1 MRTKAEIQSRDIQ
14 VKSFMEKS
22 NIPERLY
29 HYTSF
34 ASLYGIMK
42 NKEIWYGNTAT
53 MNDKSEVI
61 GFINRLNKALEEEL
75 APEYQKKREA
85 FFEKMYTRLTGEY
98 PFALCFSRLKDNAAQ
113 WERYADNARGVC
125 ITFNAERFVS
135 LIFHNYLGFGDV
147 FYDYNIKEHAHFEI
161 VKHYLCTDK
170 LTRAFE
176 NEKGLIDNILA
187 CGYSFK
193 HESFKTE
200 EEVRSST
207 FWNETP
213 PHSKVE
219 FVSMNGRIKK
229 VLKLNLEEICS
240 EECVEFEDLF
250 EEITIAPCSEQN
262 EYELISFLKSFGLD
276 KLAGN
281 VKKSECPLR

>member
-1 MRTKAEIQSRDIQ
+1 MPTTEEIKTRDIR
-14 VKSFMEKS
+14 VKSFMENN
-22 NIPERLY
+22 NISDRLY

-42 NKEIWYGNTAT
+42 NKEVWYGNTAT

-61 GFINRLNKALEEEL
+61 GFINRINKALEEEL
-75 APEYQKKREA
+75 SSEYQEKRET
-85 FFEKMYTRLTGEY
+85 FFTKMCDRLTGEY
-98 PFALCFSRLKDNAAQ
+98 PFALCFSCLKDNAAQ

-135 LIFHNYLGFGDV
+135 LIFHNSLGFGNV
-147 FYDYNIKEHAHFEI
+147 HYDYNIKEHEHFKI
-161 VKHYLCTDK
+161 VKHYLSTNEFIGGFGD
-170 LTRAFE
+170 
-176 NEKGLIDNILA
+176 EKGLMDNILA
-187 CGYSFK
+187 CGYFHK
-193 HESFKTE
+193 HESFNTE

-207 FWNETP
+207 FWNNTP
-213 PHSKVE
+213 PHSNVE

-229 VLKLNLEEICS
+229 VLKLSLEELCS
-240 EECVEFEDLF
+240 QECVEFEDLF
-250 EEITIAPCSEQN
+250 GEVTIAPRSEQN
-262 EYELISFLKSFGLD
+262 EYELVSFLKSVGLE

>member
-1 MRTKAEIQSRDIQ
+1 MPTKEEIQIRDRR
-14 VKSFMEKS
+14 VKSFMEKN
-22 NIPERLY
+22 NIAELLY

-75 APEYQKKREA
+75 SSEHQEKRET
-85 FFEKMYTRLTGEY
+85 FFTKMCDRLTGEY

-125 ITFNAERFVS
+125 ITFNAERFIS
-135 LIFHNYLGFGDV
+135 LIFHNFLGFGNV
-147 FYDYNIKEHAHFEI
+147 FYDYNIKEHEHFKI
-161 VKHYLCTDK
+161 VKHYLCTDE
-170 LTRAFE
+170 LISGFW
-176 NEKGLIDNILA
+176 NEKGLMDNILA

-207 FWNETP
+207 FWNNTP

-229 VLKLNLEEICS
+229 VLKLNLKELCS

-250 EEITIAPCSEQN
+250 EEVTIAPRSGQN
-262 EYELISFLKSFGLD
+262 KYELVSFLESVGLE